1 MKTAPLSLN
10 PNCTQIY
17 LNTSLQGIQG
27 GIAELT
33 ITVNGGTPTTLSV
46 PITPNGLSVSY
57 TPQVLGIPNFEG
69 LIQVDIQVGSKQF
82 SFGVVGTCS
91 VDCCIAKLTESAI
104 NCTCKCDKCKEEL
117 DRAKKIFLLLQ
128 SSIYA
133 AEQAFNFRDALDKY
147 NKAKELCTEV
157 CACGC

>member
-1 MKTAPLSLN
+1 MNTAPISLN
-10 PNCTQIY
+10 PNCTQLYISVP
-17 LNTSLQGIQG
+17 TQSISGV
-27 GIAELT
+27 ATLT
-33 ITVNGGTPTTLSV
+33 ITVNGASPITTSV
-46 PITPNGLSVSY
+46 PVTPSGISISY
-57 TPQVLGIPNFEG
+57 TPQTLGVQNFEG
-69 LIQVDIQVGSKQF
+69 LIQITVNDGANVSDY
-82 SFGVVGTCS
+82 GVVGTCS

-133 AEQAFNFRDALDKY
+133 AEQALNFEDALDKY